1 VGSIV
6 HGLFEEIQEL
16 ADFVPNFKSNYS
28 KHNIDLQRS
37 VLLLKSHLSKCSRTS
52 FWCNSMFKM
61 AKGFK
66 PFMTENQLALLT
78 VAQQEITRIT
88 PQSFVGTSFVYFGTP
103 RVIVKKTMQ
112 LSMILKLKK
121 RMLIV

>member
-1 VGSIV
+1 
-6 HGLFEEIQEL
+6 
-16 ADFVPNFKSNYS
+16 
-28 KHNIDLQRS
+28 
-37 VLLLKSHLSKCSRTS
+37 
-52 FWCNSMFKM
+52 M

-88 PQSFVGTSFVYFGTP
+88 PQSFVGTSFVYFGLELLS
-103 RVIVKKTMQ
+103 KKTMQ

>member
-1 VGSIV
+1 
-6 HGLFEEIQEL
+6 LFTAYLIQEL

-37 VLLLKSHLSKCSRTS
+37 VLLLKPFGANVPGLVSGVIP
-52 FWCNSMFKM
+52 MFKM

-78 VAQQEITRIT
+78 VAQQEITRNYSSIIRWDIICLFWYT
-88 PQSFVGTSFVYFGTP
+88 
-103 RVIVKKTMQ
+103 
-112 LSMILKLKK
+112 
-121 RMLIV
+121 

>member
-16 ADFVPNFKSNYS
+16 ADFVPNFKV
-28 KHNIDLQRS
+28 IT
-37 VLLLKSHLSKCSRTS
+37 LKTQYRPAEISITFEEKPFGANVPGLVSGVIP
-52 FWCNSMFKM
+52 MFKM

-66 PFMTENQLALLT
+66 PFMTENQLT

-88 PQSFVGTSFVYFGTP
+88 PQSFVGTSFVL
-103 RVIVKKTMQ
+103 VHLELLSKKQ
-112 LSMILKLKK
+112 CSY
-121 RMLIV
+121 R

>member
-1 VGSIV
+1 
-6 HGLFEEIQEL
+6 
-16 ADFVPNFKSNYS
+16 
-28 KHNIDLQRS
+28 
-37 VLLLKSHLSKCSRTS
+37 
-52 FWCNSMFKM
+52 MFKM

-103 RVIVKKTMQ
+103 IVKKTMQ

-121 RMLIV
+121 DADRVIFLFPFFR

>member
-1 VGSIV
+1 
-6 HGLFEEIQEL
+6 
-16 ADFVPNFKSNYS
+16 
-28 KHNIDLQRS
+28 
-37 VLLLKSHLSKCSRTS
+37 
-52 FWCNSMFKM
+52 
-61 AKGFK
+61 
-66 PFMTENQLALLT
+66 

-121 RMLIV
+121 RMLIVYFSYFRFLDNLKPGDSLEIIVINGLETRSQRYLVF